1 MSNQT
6 WNNFRVG
13 LPLFLRNDFIIA
25 VLFIFMPLV
34 PTTIF
39 ACLVFGILLP
49 QPPIPFS
56 SLWWDAMYAFLLWT
70 ALAVVMDV
78 FAAKRIVEIGREA
91 VTGNETGN
99 KHTTTYTY
107 LDDPQDLDLG
117 YAVGMIQ
124 RSCHSAAEKA
134 GWWTD
139 IHTGEPIIR
148 RPHVV
153 GEKLMLIVSEVAE
166 AMEGYRKNL
175 NDDKLPHRKM
185 IEVELADALIRIC
198 DLAGAMDLDLAGAVV
213 EKMVF
218 NRTREDH
225 QIENR
230 RKEGGKSF

>member
-1 MSNQT
+1 MSEK
-6 WNNFRVG
+6 
-13 LPLFLRNDFIIA
+13 
-25 VLFIFMPLV
+25 
-34 PTTIF
+34 
-39 ACLVFGILLP
+39 
-49 QPPIPFS
+49 FS
-56 SLWWDAMYAFLLWT
+56 EQY
-70 ALAVVMDV
+70 
-78 FAAKRIVEIGREA
+78 I
-91 VTGNETGN
+91 N
-99 KHTTTYTY
+99 
-107 LDDPQDLDLG
+107 LG
-117 YAVGMIQ
+117 YAVGVLQ
-124 RSCHSAAEKA
+124 RYCHSAAEKA

-139 IHTGEPIIR
+139 IDTGEPIIR

-230 RKEGGKSF
+230 RKEGGKAF